1 MGPGGP
7 GVFGPMAGGP
17 PPAQASDEA
26 ELEAF
31 RLALAAQATPAQ
43 VSAYSSLV
51 NSTRAVVSTFEDLR
65 ALLSKSVGPELTVKK
80 HAFDD
85 SLERPAHRR
94 KPSSKVFPSR
104 RETL

>member
-1 MGPGGP
+1 MGPGGL
-7 GVFGPMAGGP
+7 GGAGATAGGA

-31 RLALAAQATPAQ
+31 RLALAAQASPAQ

-51 NSTRAVVSTFEDLR
+51 NSTRVVVSTFEDLR
-65 ALLSKSVGPELTVKK
+65 GLLGKETVGPELTAKK

-85 SLERPAHRR
+85 SLA
-94 KPSSKVFPSR
+94 KWVFR
-104 RETL
+104 